1 MITTQNISKSYGD
14 RILFKGVNINIQDGD
29 KIALVG
35 PNGSGKT
42 TLMDILSGETGPDNG
57 NVSISKNTKI
67 GYLTQELSRY
77 TGRTLMEEVLSGALD
92 IVNIRSDI
100 EKIRDSISTSDD
112 SNVQNRLLK
121 DLAIL
126 EKRLEEAERFHQEH
140 EAEQILSG
148 LGFHVSDFN
157 RNIDEFSGGWA
168 NESSSSKTPI

>member
-126 EKRLEEAERFHQEH
+126 EKRLEEAERFHQE
-140 EAEQILSG
+140 LS
-148 LGFHVSDFN
+148 LIH
-157 RNIDEFSGGWA
+157 I
-168 NESSSSKTPI
+168 

>member
-14 RILFKGVNINIQDGD
+14 RVLFKGVNINIKDGD

-57 NVSISKNTKI
+57 NVSVSKNTKI

-92 IVNIRSDI
+92 IVDIR
-100 EKIRDSISTSDD
+100 RDT
-112 SNVQNRLLK
+112 
-121 DLAIL
+121 
-126 EKRLEEAERFHQEH
+126 
-140 EAEQILSG
+140 
-148 LGFHVSDFN
+148 VSYTHLTLPTK
-157 RNIDEFSGGWA
+157 A
-168 NESSSSKTPI
+168 